1 MSAYLLNAAGA
12 TDPLARMASGEYRV
26 GIAFSDVIG
35 SRKGQIA
42 EADSKL
48 TGQSLFALDAT
59 ADAYLIGLSDGRV
72 FMIEASE
79 VTRSSLSTIDVTQSV
94 CELSFDQSPACLVS
108 SDPELVRQTI
118 FEGALSKLPTPWA
131 PHNTCWIRPWRIH
144 LIVSSSTG

>member
-1 MSAYLLNAAGA
+1 MIRQSGRVCRHGTCLADYPEAHGGAELGMLDAVARRLELRGCPGPFLSTAIMSAYLLNAAGA

-35 SRKGQIA
+35 SRKGQVA

-79 VTRSSLSTIDVTQSV
+79 VTRSSLSTIYVTQSV
-94 CELSFDQSPACLVS
+94 C
-108 SDPELVRQTI
+108 
-118 FEGALSKLPTPWA
+118 
-131 PHNTCWIRPWRIH
+131 
-144 LIVSSSTG
+144 